1 MMWSGFP
8 YPQHPKKEL
17 KTMRKRNFIKS
28 FLYYSA
34 IIAIPI
40 LTVFLVFLAFVFQGK
55 QREIREDA
63 ETAAQAVRDNYS
75 LVLDS
80 AATQYDILARNPRLS
95 ISLRGFISHK
105 QIGYLDVILTN
116 TILSN
121 FNSLTN
127 NAPYIASVYYYLDG
141 YDSIL
146 TSDTGKRVEVLIAAT
161 PLSQA
166 VHCRIRYTAVT
177 VAFLVVTAVPVV
189 YAVGFYGIIFG
200 AIDWNTLL
208 LPLVITVFPPFLLV
222 MGTGLWLGRVHHRL
236 LMALVAV
243 VLLLAVVPVPSD
255 GPLWRNFLFLLI
267 RIPLGLP
274 GPALS
279 AAGLCDRRKSDGLCL
294 GSGVRCRRG
303 PVKRVS
309 EQDSRRCPARCETRN
324 FNQWPEG
331 VPRCSAF
338 PGFENREQE

>member
-1 MMWSGFP
+1 MVKIF
-8 YPQHPKKEL
+8 YYEL
-17 KTMRKRNFIKS
+17 RRLLGNRFTVGLLLVALLYGYWTMRGEILLGIANTAPFSPWS
-28 FLYYSA
+28 FGAYLA
-34 IIAIPI
+34 EMMPLLLVA
-40 LTVFLVFLAFVFQGK
+40 LLCFL
-55 QREIREDA
+55 
-63 ETAAQAVRDNYS
+63 
-75 LVLDS
+75 
-80 AATQYDILARNPRLS
+80 
-95 ISLRGFISHK
+95 
-105 QIGYLDVILTN
+105 
-116 TILSN
+116 
-121 FNSLTN
+121 
-127 NAPYIASVYYYLDG
+127 
-141 YDSIL
+141 SIL

-243 VLLLAVVPVPSD
+243 VLLLAVVPVPS
-255 GPLWRNFLFLLI
+255 GPLWRNFLFLLSGF
-267 RIPLGLP
+267 PGGP

>member
-1 MMWSGFP
+1 MEMVKIF
-8 YPQHPKKEL
+8 YYEL
-17 KTMRKRNFIKS
+17 RRLLGNRFTVGLLLVALLYGYWTMRGEILLGIANTAPFSPWS
-28 FLYYSA
+28 FGAYLA
-34 IIAIPI
+34 EMMPLLLVA
-40 LTVFLVFLAFVFQGK
+40 LLCFL
-55 QREIREDA
+55 
-63 ETAAQAVRDNYS
+63 
-75 LVLDS
+75 
-80 AATQYDILARNPRLS
+80 
-95 ISLRGFISHK
+95 
-105 QIGYLDVILTN
+105 
-116 TILSN
+116 
-121 FNSLTN
+121 
-127 NAPYIASVYYYLDG
+127 
-141 YDSIL
+141 SIL

-189 YAVGFYGIIFG
+189 YAVGFYGCGFASGSCAG
-200 AIDWNTLL
+200 AIL
-208 LPLVITVFPPFLLV
+208 
-222 MGTGLWLGRVHHRL
+222 
-236 LMALVAV
+236 
-243 VLLLAVVPVPSD
+243 D
-255 GPLWRNFLFLLI
+255 GPLWRNFLFLLSGF
-267 RIPLGLP
+267 PGGP